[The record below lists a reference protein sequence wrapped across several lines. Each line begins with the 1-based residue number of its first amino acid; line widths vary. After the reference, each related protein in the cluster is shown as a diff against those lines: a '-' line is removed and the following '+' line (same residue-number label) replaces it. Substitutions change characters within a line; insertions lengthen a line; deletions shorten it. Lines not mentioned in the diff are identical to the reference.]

1 MNVSVTGGMLF
12 ENQSLGKEFGF
23 LVTVFSYR
31 TEFLQG
37 MALGEFNLPLRLSEA
52 RGAKKLW
59 QARRLACAEA
69 ALKYGDR
76 SSAMSTRRW
85 RFSKTEHATQVKIES

>member
-23 LVTVFSYR
+23 LVTAFSYR

-37 MALGEFNLPLRLSEA
+37 MALGELNLPLRLSEA

-69 ALKYGDR
+69 SIEVWGLFE
-76 SSAMSTRRW
+76 SN
-85 RFSKTEHATQVKIES
+85 EHTPMAILEN